1 MHPMAVFTLTLLFG
15 GLTVVGVASGP
26 IGRSIA
32 ARILG
37 RHATEDSAE
46 ELGNLRQEMAALRDQ
61 VSEQAE
67 RLDFAERVLAQAREK
82 GLPPPPKG

>member
-1 MHPMAVFTLTLLFG
+1 MHPMAVFTLTILFG
-15 GLTVVGVASGP
+15 GLTVVGVAAGP
-26 IGRSIA
+26 VGRAIA

-37 RHATEDSAE
+37 KHAGEDAAE
-46 ELGNLRQEMAALRDQ
+46 EIGELRQELAALGQQ

-82 GLPPPPKG
+82 GALPPPKG